1 MDKILVTGGTGLLG
15 REIVN
20 QLISEKQNVAILTTQ
35 THPDVTAGVEVFTGD
50 LITGKGLS
58 EAVADKDVVIHCASN
73 PLNFGETDVLGTQ
86 NLVKVIDKHQPPH
99 LIYISI
105 VGVDRSNY
113 PYYVAK
119 KQVEDLISGSGIP
132 FTVLRTTQ
140 FHQFVN
146 RLISGFLNTQEKSIQ
161 IPDGMKFQPVAVS
174 EVATK
179 LVSLS
184 KNKAEGLLPN
194 FGGPEVL
201 AFEEMFE
208 QYLQVFKSEI
218 DWKTFPLVAPR
229 YELFRSGVNLC
240 ESNAVGKTTWKE
252 FLGSLCC
259 P

>member
-1 MDKILVTGGTGLLG
+1 MDKILVTGGSGLLG

-58 EAVADKDVVIHCASN
+58 NAVINTKAIIHCASN
-73 PLNFGETDVLGTQ
+73 PLNFEETDVLGTQ
-86 NLVKVIDKHQPPH
+86 NLVKAIDKHQPPH
-99 LIYISI
+99 LIYVSI

-140 FHQFVN
+140 FHQFVH
-146 RLISGFLNTQEKSIQ
+146 RLINGFLNTKEKLIQ
-161 IPDGMKFQPVAVS
+161 IPDGMTFQPVALD
-174 EVATK
+174 EVAK
-179 LVSLS
+179 RLVSLS

-194 FGGPEVL
+194 FGGPEIL
-201 AFEEMFE
+201 TFEEMFE

-218 DWKTFPLVAPR
+218 DWKTVPLVAPR
-229 YELFRSGVNLC
+229 YELFRSSVNLC
-240 ESNAVGKTTWKE
+240 EGNAFGKTTWKE
-252 FLGSLCC
+252 FLGSLCF